1 MKLLEKLSERDADWM
16 RMAQSFGLTKEW
28 ARELVQEMYLKLYEK
43 TTYEKIK
50 YGDDDVNTF
59 YVYVTLRNLY
69 YDQKRVKVTFQDIQE
84 GIPDDP
90 LDEENCKETLEEL
103 LTEVEQTV
111 EGMHWYDKKIFEIYY
126 GDNETIRE
134 LSEGSKIS
142 QSSIFNTIKNVRTK
156 IQQKHGEKYKAY
168 RTGKEEE

>member
-1 MKLLEKLSERDADWM
+1 MILLEKLAERDADWM
-16 RMAQSFGLTKEW
+16 RMALSFGLTEEP
-28 ARELVQEMYLKLYEK
+28 ARELVQEMYIKLYNK
-43 TTYEKIK
+43 TTYEQIK

-69 YDQKRVKVTFQDIQE
+69 YDQKRVKVSFQELYEMEEQ
-84 GIPDDP
+84 DDSSDKM
-90 LDEENCKETLEEL
+90 LLEEL
-103 LTEVEQTV
+103 LFDISETIED
-111 EGMHWYDKKIFEIYY
+111 MHWYDKKIFEIYY

-156 IQQKHGEKYKAY
+156 IQQKHGEKYREY
-168 RTGKEEE
+168 RTGQKEG

>member
-1 MKLLEKLSERDADWM
+1 MILLEKLAERDADWM
-16 RMAQSFGLTKEW
+16 RMALSFGLTEEP
-28 ARELVQEMYLKLYEK
+28 ARELVQEMYIKLYNK
-43 TTYEKIK
+43 TTYEQIK

-69 YDQKRVKVTFQDIQE
+69 YDQKRVKVSFQELYEMEEQ
-84 GIPDDP
+84 DDSSDKH
-90 LDEENCKETLEEL
+90 LLEEL
-103 LTEVEQTV
+103 LVDISETIED
-111 EGMHWYDKKIFEIYY
+111 MHWYDKKIFEIYY

-156 IQQKHGEKYKAY
+156 IQQKHGEKYREY
-168 RTGKEEE
+168 RTGQKEG

>member
-1 MKLLEKLSERDADWM
+1 MKLLEKLAERDADWM

-28 ARELVQEMYLKLYEK
+28 ARELVQEMYLKLYDK

-59 YVYVTLRNLY
+59 YVYITLRNLY
-69 YDQKRVKVTFQDIQE
+69 YDQKRTKVTLQEIQE
-84 GIPDDP
+84 DFTDDV
-90 LDEENCKETLEEL
+90 LEIGNCKETLEEL
-103 LTEVEQTV
+103 LTEVEQTL

-156 IQQKHGEKYKAY
+156 IQQKHGEKYKEF
-168 RTGKEEE
+168 RSGKEKR

>member
-1 MKLLEKLSERDADWM
+1 MKLLEKLAERDADWM
-16 RMAQSFGLTKEW
+16 RMAQSFGLNKEW

-84 GIPDDP
+84 GIPDDS
-90 LDEENCKETLEEL
+90 LDEENCKEILEEL

>member
-1 MKLLEKLSERDADWM
+1 MILLEKLAERDADWM
-16 RMAQSFGLTKEW
+16 RMALSFGLTEEP
-28 ARELVQEMYLKLYEK
+28 ARELVQEMYIKLYNK
-43 TTYEKIK
+43 TTYEQIK

-69 YDQKRVKVTFQDIQE
+69 YDQKRVKVSFQELYEMEEQ
-84 GIPDDP
+84 DDSSDKH
-90 LDEENCKETLEEL
+90 LLEEL
-103 LTEVEQTV
+103 LVDISETIED
-111 EGMHWYDKKIFEIYY
+111 MHWYDKKIFEIYY

-156 IQQKHGEKYKAY
+156 IQQKHGEKYREY
-168 RTGKEEE
+168 RTGQKER

>member
-1 MKLLEKLSERDADWM
+1 MKLLEKLAERDADWM

-28 ARELVQEMYLKLYEK
+28 ARELVQEMYLKLYDK

-59 YVYVTLRNLY
+59 YVYITLRNLY
-69 YDQKRVKVTFQDIQE
+69 YDQKRTKVTLQEIQE
-84 GIPDDP
+84 DFTDDV
-90 LDEENCKETLEEL
+90 LEIGNCKEILEEL
-103 LTEVEQTV
+103 LTEVEQTL

-156 IQQKHGEKYKAY
+156 IQQKHGEKYKEF
-168 RTGKEEE
+168 RSGKEKR